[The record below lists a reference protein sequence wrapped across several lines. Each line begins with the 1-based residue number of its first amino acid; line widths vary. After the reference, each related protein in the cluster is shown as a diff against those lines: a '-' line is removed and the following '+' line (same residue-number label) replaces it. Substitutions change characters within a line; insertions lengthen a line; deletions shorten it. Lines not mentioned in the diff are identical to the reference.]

1 MIAKAKSIAHGG
13 VSLGYITRQGKAQ
26 VVKLNHLPEDA
37 SPQAIYGYMKL
48 HQKLREEE
56 FQRRPL
62 KNNMIRMEI
71 SPSKEESEGWTL
83 EDWKQLAEDFVQA
96 FDRVRLPGEEGRYRS
111 PCRLANSQYII
122 TLHTDSKSGTPHLHL
137 DCNRVDMDNCLNS
150 DHLIG
155 IRAKTAAEE
164 VNRLRNWKRTKERF
178 EENKARIKKDCLAVL
193 SGMSVFSWEKYSA
206 ALEAKGYKVKLKLD
220 ASVTIRGYTI
230 QSGNSVYKSSVISRE
245 LTPSRIQ
252 ETWKKMRPENRY
264 GQMTPSERVAFALS
278 EEGKNYLFPFGI
290 TLDGKRYEKK
300 VSGSVARVFAEESR
314 ENEQSYS
321 REECS
326 SIFQTAFLLFAGYVD
341 AATTFAQNC
350 GGSGSA
356 PNQNWGRDKNE
367 DDILWAR
374 RCFRKAREMV
384 TTPKIRR
391 VIPYNNLSSVVM
403 Q

>member
-1 MIAKAKSIAHGG
+1 M
-13 VSLGYITRQGKAQ
+13 SLGYITRQGKAQ

-71 SPSKEESEGWTL
+71 SPSKEESQGWTL

-122 TLHTDSKSGTPHLHL
+122 TLHTDSKSGIPHLHL

-150 DHLIG
+150 DHRIG
-155 IRAKTAAEE
+155 IRAMIAAKEI
-164 VNRLRNWKRTKERF
+164 NRLRGWKRTEDRF
-178 EENKARIKKDCLAVL
+178 EENKASIKKDCLAVL
-193 SGMSVFSWEKYSA
+193 SGMSSFSWEKYSA
-206 ALEAKGYKVKLKLD
+206 ALEAKGYIVKLKMD
-220 ASVTIRGYTI
+220 ASVTVRGYTI
-230 QSGNSVYKSSVISRE
+230 QSGNSVYKSSVIGRD

-252 ETWKKMRPENRY
+252 ETWKKMRPENRFT
-264 GQMTPSERVAFALS
+264 QMTSNEQIAFMLS
-278 EEGKNYLFPFGI
+278 DEGRDFTYSFGI
-290 TLDGKRYEKK
+290 NVDGKGYPIST
-300 VSGSVARVFAEESR
+300 SGRVVKALNDESARFLQENPGES
-314 ENEQSYS
+314 SAG
-321 REECS
+321 
-326 SIFQTAFLLFAGYVD
+326 ILKTAFLLFAGYVD

-350 GGSGSA
+350 GGGGSA
-356 PNQNWGRDKNE
+356 PDPNWGRDQNE
-367 DDILWAR
+367 DDILWVR

-384 TTPKIRR
+384 TTPVRR
-391 VIPYNNLSSVVM
+391 WGM
-403 Q
+403 RR

>member
-56 FQRRPL
+56 LQCRPL

-83 EDWKQLAEDFVQA
+83 EDWKQLADDFVQA

-111 PCRLANSQYII
+111 PCRLPKSQYII

-164 VNRLRNWKRTKERF
+164 VNRLRNWTRTKERF

-193 SGMSVFSWEKYSA
+193 SGMSAFSWEKYSA
-206 ALEAKGYKVKLKLD
+206 ALEAKGYTVKLKMD
-220 ASVTIRGYTI
+220 ASVTVRGYTI
-230 QSGNSVYKSSVISRE
+230 QSGNSVYKSSVIGRD

-252 ETWKKMRPENRY
+252 ETWKKMRPENRFT
-264 GQMTPSERVAFALS
+264 QMTSNEQIAFMLS
-278 EEGKNYLFPFGI
+278 DEGRDFTYSFGI
-290 TLDGKRYEKK
+290 NVDGKGYPIST
-300 VSGSVARVFAEESR
+300 SGRVVKALNDESARFLQENPGES
-314 ENEQSYS
+314 SAG
-321 REECS
+321 
-326 SIFQTAFLLFAGYVD
+326 ILKTAFLLFAGYVD

-350 GGSGSA
+350 GGGGST
-356 PNQNWGRDKNE
+356 PDQNWGRDKNE
-367 DDILWAR
+367 DEILWAR

-384 TTPKIRR
+384 STPVIRR
-391 VIPYNNLSSVVM
+391 GM
-403 Q
+403 RR